1 MKARNVLQ
9 RAANILTTAILVV
22 AVCFAM
28 VAVSATLAL
37 GKGEASL
44 LGWKPYI
51 VLSDSMRED
60 FQVGDLA
67 FSHEVTS

>member
-51 VLSDSMRED
+51 VL
-60 FQVGDLA
+60 
-67 FSHEVTS
+67 